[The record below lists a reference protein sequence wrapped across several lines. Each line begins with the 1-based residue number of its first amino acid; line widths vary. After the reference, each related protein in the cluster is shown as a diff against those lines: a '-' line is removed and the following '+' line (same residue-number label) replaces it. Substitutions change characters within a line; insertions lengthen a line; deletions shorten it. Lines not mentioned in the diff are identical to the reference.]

1 MTAIRRWH
9 SAVFILSC
17 AVLAAAPFASAQIP
31 TGRAPAHEARP
42 RPTPERIAA
51 GKQIFDGT
59 CANCHGMDG
68 SGANGPNIRGAARVM
83 GPEGL
88 YNRIYG
94 GLIGSGMPSFAS
106 LGQDKIW
113 EVVDYVSTL
122 GEVHGGLVSGNAQK
136 GKEIYAANDCASC
149 HMIDGQGGSSG
160 PDLSKI
166 GAERSGA
173 FLLDEL
179 LEPGANRPTGT
190 PGLPDRSA
198 YEGYLMYRVT
208 LPDGKVVEGTR
219 VNEDSFTLQLRN
231 AEGNIVSVN
240 KLTAKNIEELPD
252 KSFMPSYKGKLSE
265 AQLDDLVAYLS
276 SLGGAQ

>member
-1 MTAIRRWH
+1 MT
-9 SAVFILSC
+9 
-17 AVLAAAPFASAQIP
+17 
-31 TGRAPAHEARP
+31 
-42 RPTPERIAA
+42 
-51 GKQIFDGT
+51 
-59 CANCHGMDG
+59 G
-68 SGANGPNIRGAARVM
+68 SGAFGPDIRNAARMM

-94 GLIGSGMPSFAS
+94 GIIGSGMPSFAS

-122 GEVHGGLVSGNAQK
+122 GQANGGAITGDAQK
-136 GKEIYAANDCASC
+136 GKEVYASENCASC

-160 PDLSKI
+160 PDLSSI
-166 GAERSGA
+166 GADRSAA
-173 FLLDEL
+173 FMRDEL
-179 LEPGANRPTGT
+179 LNPGANRPDGT
-190 PGLPDRSA
+190 PGLPDRSTYEA
-198 YEGYLMYRVT
+198 YRMYRVT

-231 AEGNIVSVN
+231 AQGNIVSVN
-240 KLTAKNIEELPD
+240 RLTAKNIEVLPD

-265 AQLDDLVAYLS
+265 ARLNNLVAYLS

>member
-1 MTAIRRWH
+1 M
-9 SAVFILSC
+9 
-17 AVLAAAPFASAQIP
+17 
-31 TGRAPAHEARP
+31 
-42 RPTPERIAA
+42 
-51 GKQIFDGT
+51 
-59 CANCHGMDG
+59 
-68 SGANGPNIRGAARVM
+68 M

-122 GEVHGGLVSGNAQK
+122 GEVQHGLLTGDPQK
-136 GKEIYAANDCASC
+136 GKEVYDANGCASC
-149 HMIDGQGGSSG
+149 HSIDGQGGSSG
-160 PDLSKI
+160 PDLSSI
-166 GAERSGA
+166 GGQRSAA
-173 FLLDEL
+173 FLHDEL
-179 LEPGANRPTGT
+179 LNPGANRPTGT
-190 PGLPDRSA
+190 PGLPDRAA
-198 YEGYLMYRVT
+198 YEAYLMYRVT
-208 LPDGKVVEGTR
+208 LPDGKVVTGTR
-219 VNEDSFTLQLRN
+219 VNEDSFSLQLRN

-240 KLTAKNIEELPD
+240 KLTAKNIEELPE